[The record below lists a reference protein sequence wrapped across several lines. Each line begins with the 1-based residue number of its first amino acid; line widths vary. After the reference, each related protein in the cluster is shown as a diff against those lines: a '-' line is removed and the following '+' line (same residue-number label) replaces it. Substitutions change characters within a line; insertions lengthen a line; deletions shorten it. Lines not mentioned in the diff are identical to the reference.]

1 MHPSVL
7 IHTSGRDF
15 DGFICD
21 YVFMFFP
28 PSFLRSWGGAVTRI
42 RKSSQRRHCVLGAGC
57 FAPSASTYD
66 VRGRQGALRRQPTRA
81 ADLRRL
87 GSAGR

>member
-7 IHTSGRDF
+7 IRTSGRDF

-42 RKSSQRRHCVLGAGC
+42 RKSSQRRTEGSKVETTWTRL
-57 FAPSASTYD
+57 PLS
-66 VRGRQGALRRQPTRA
+66 VALAFGPRRTP
-81 ADLRRL
+81 
-87 GSAGR
+87 

>member
-28 PSFLRSWGGAVTRI
+28 PSFLRSWGGAVHADPEVKSAPDLRQHTLKHITLSSLLKTITKTRT
-42 RKSSQRRHCVLGAGC
+42 H
-57 FAPSASTYD
+57 TYTHSH
-66 VRGRQGALRRQPTRA
+66 TRA
-81 ADLRRL
+81 
-87 GSAGR
+87 SAACV

>member
-28 PSFLRSWGGAVTRI
+28 PSFLRSRLGADTRI
-42 RKSSQRRHCVLGAGC
+42 RKSSQRRLSKSRFFLTLNGFERFLPLG
-57 FAPSASTYD
+57 
-66 VRGRQGALRRQPTRA
+66 
-81 ADLRRL
+81 
-87 GSAGR
+87 

>member
-42 RKSSQRRHCVLGAGC
+42 RKSSQRRYATPPREGLPSPKLCLSITPKSAAAQGGVGAAC
-57 FAPSASTYD
+57 RTAAA
-66 VRGRQGALRRQPTRA
+66 RG
-81 ADLRRL
+81 
-87 GSAGR
+87 

>member
-7 IHTSGRDF
+7 IRTSGRDF

-42 RKSSQRRHCVLGAGC
+42 RKSSQRRYSTHRSSVA
-57 FAPSASTYD
+57 AAAASPL
-66 VRGRQGALRRQPTRA
+66 LRHQCTR
-81 ADLRRL
+81 RN
-87 GSAGR
+87 GPQVCTHGTSSPV

>member
-7 IHTSGRDF
+7 IYIIGCDF

-28 PSFLRSWGGAVTRI
+28 PSFLRAQGGADTRI
-42 RKSSQRRHCVLGAGC
+42 RKSSQRRMSIHYSVLLDRRRESILDK
-57 FAPSASTYD
+57 SA
-66 VRGRQGALRRQPTRA
+66 V
-81 ADLRRL
+81 
-87 GSAGR
+87 